1 MSDLIWNCPIC
12 GKPLHAAGKS
22 LQCENRHC
30 FDRGRSGYVHLLPSN
45 RQNAKLPGDNP
56 EMVRARRNFLQ
67 KGYYAHLLD
76 ALCNAAQ
83 TYLVQ
88 GGILLDAGCGEGY
101 YTSGVR
107 QFLAEHGHSCT
118 CYGVD
123 IAKTAADLAARADK
137 ETEYAVG
144 SVFHLPVQ
152 SESCDMV
159 MSIFAPYCGEE
170 FLRVLKDDGCLVM
183 VIPAAKHLWEL
194 KAAVYEN
201 PYENAVRDYALEG
214 FSFTQKLTAEKR
226 IALDHS
232 QDIADLFS
240 MTPYAYRTG
249 HDERERLAS
258 LETLETQTEF
268 EILVY
273 HKK

>member
-22 LQCENRHC
+22 LQCESRHC

-67 KGYYAHLLD
+67 KGYYSHLLD
-76 ALCNAAQ
+76 AVCSAAQ
-83 TYLVQ
+83 SYLPQNGV
-88 GGILLDAGCGEGY
+88 LLDAGCGEGY
-101 YTSGVR
+101 YTCGVR
-107 QFLAEHGHSCT
+107 QFLAEQERFSDCF
-118 CYGVD
+118 GVD
-123 IAKTAADLAARADK
+123 ISKTAADLAARADK
-137 ETEYAVG
+137 GTDYAVG

-152 SESCDMV
+152 SGSCDMV

-194 KAAVYEN
+194 KAAVYEK
-201 PYENAVRDYALEG
+201 PYENVVRDYALEG
-214 FSFTQKLTAEKR
+214 FCFTEKLTAENR
-226 IALDHS
+226 IFLENP

-249 HDERERLAS
+249 HAERERLAS
-258 LETLETQTEF
+258 LETLETQTAF
-268 EILVY
+268 EVLIY